1 MKKIQKMFSLLLSG
15 AIIAG
20 SALCCSSVAYA
31 EADLKIS
38 RGLFSAGVGET
49 VRLSANKAVTWR
61 TSESSILT
69 VDQSGSVK
77 AVNKGT
83 AWITARDQK
92 GTEKSCR
99 INVKNAPE
107 SVRISKSIISIGT
120 GESGDLSSII
130 PEGSAASLRTF
141 RTSDSSIVRMTKTNW
156 TGEFTAVKTGTA
168 WVTVRTYNGKEASC
182 RVTVK
187 KAPKSV
193 NISKKT
199 LTLGLGESYSLS
211 SSVPADSASGSR
223 SFRTSDSS
231 IIRMTKTNWTGDF
244 IAVKEGTAWVTV
256 RTYNGKEAS
265 CRVTVKK
272 APKSVNISKK
282 TLTLGLGESYSLS
295 SSVPA
300 DSASGS
306 RSFRTS
312 DSSIIRMTKT
322 NWTGDFIAVKEGT
335 AWVTVRTFNG
345 KEASCRITVKKA
357 PKSVSINKTSIRLRV
372 GEKASLYA
380 VLPEGCGCASRIF
393 RSSDNDIVKLTRSEW
408 TGEFTAVKEG
418 TAWVT
423 VRTFNG
429 KEASCRIDVSNKPV
443 KTVVNGVTYFDGVLV
458 VNKTYSIPSWYG
470 NGLDPTAH
478 SAFRKMADDAEDDG
492 IYLYIVSGFRSY
504 SLQDSIYH
512 NFVSERGVAG
522 ADRVSARPGHSE
534 HQTGLAMD
542 INSTAFSFADTAEGH
557 WLAKNCWKYGFIIRY
572 PQGKESITGYAYESW
587 HIRYVGKE
595 LAEKLFRSGKTLEE
609 HFGITSEYQ

>member
-223 SFRTSDSS
+223 SFRTSDS
-231 IIRMTKTNWTGDF
+231 R
-244 IAVKEGTAWVTV
+244 
-256 RTYNGKEAS
+256 
-265 CRVTVKK
+265 
-272 APKSVNISKK
+272 
-282 TLTLGLGESYSLS
+282 
-295 SSVPA
+295 
-300 DSASGS
+300 
-306 RSFRTS
+306 
-312 DSSIIRMTKT
+312 IIRMTKT

>member
-49 VRLSANKAVTWR
+49 VRLYANKAVTWR

-312 DSSIIRMTKT
+312 DSRIIRMTKT

>member
-312 DSSIIRMTKT
+312 DSRIIRMTKT

-542 INSTAFSFADTAEGH
+542 INSTAFSFTDTAEGH